1 MATPQTVLF
10 VHRCRGGSPSSGSV
24 WGRRGGLWDQG
35 AGAPAPLPYP
45 PHHPPPL
52 FSFSNEHQ
60 PGSPATGKH
69 CHPSTPHH
77 IPPAAPPPPP
87 VPPVGAAESDR
98 AGAAV
103 RLSNSGL
110 TLTTEFPSGA
120 SGGEWGIVAGRG
132 SPKWLDSAPP
142 PLLKRSLYPLPAAPG
157 VTARSCL
164 RLFDVFILNAFCWLD
179 GGGWISQS
187 SRVCMNTAKG
197 QVYIALLN
205 GPRVRPVTGTRP
217 SALPSVYSQSIVAPE
232 SACGKPSWQ
241 PPFPELGREL
251 RGLSC
256 NVLRA
261 SRSSAPVPVSPAPS

>member
-10 VHRCRGGSPSSGSV
+10 VHWCRGGSDSGSV

-179 GGGWISQS
+179 GGDGFHKAH
-187 SRVCMNTAKG
+187 V
-197 QVYIALLN
+197 
-205 GPRVRPVTGTRP
+205 
-217 SALPSVYSQSIVAPE
+217 SV
-232 SACGKPSWQ
+232 
-241 PPFPELGREL
+241 
-251 RGLSC
+251 
-256 NVLRA
+256 
-261 SRSSAPVPVSPAPS
+261 